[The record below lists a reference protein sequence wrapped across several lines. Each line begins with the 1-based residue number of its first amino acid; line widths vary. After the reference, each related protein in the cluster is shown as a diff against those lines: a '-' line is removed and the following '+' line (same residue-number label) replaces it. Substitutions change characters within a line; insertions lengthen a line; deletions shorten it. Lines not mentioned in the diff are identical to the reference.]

1 MKTGFFRFQPVLIMI
16 FALTSLCHPALS
28 RAENGGDLVQFFH
41 PFPMHVNGAI
51 SDDPAIA
58 SASSEIFVSLLEVG
72 TGRTF
77 LPYLASS
84 WEVSEDGRTRT
95 FHLQEGTVFHDGQP
109 VTSSDV
115 AFSYQTFRKY
125 HPLGEQ
131 MLRRVESVDTP
142 DPGTFVM
149 HLSQPDPGLL
159 FALAS
164 PFMPILPRH
173 VYGEDT
179 IFGNPANFMA
189 IGSGPFRMAEFHP
202 GEGFTLERFDRFLR
216 VGRPCLDRIIGRN
229 GASPEAVEKAFREG
243 HAHLATFLED
253 QETIRRLSEIYDL
266 TVTVTGYEALGALNY
281 LEFNLRKKPLQNLMV
296 RQAITHAIDL
306 ERISATL
313 YQDYA
318 LAQAGPLPYNSRFYN
333 HNLSLPHPDL
343 EKANQLLDAAGFPRG
358 KDTVRFTTRLTWKP
372 DAAGLQKQLA
382 AEIQSQLDRVGI
394 RVELDP
400 PPNEIEWVIQVSK
413 WEHHMTLARV
423 IEWGDPLLTLQPLF
437 SSRNVRHRIGANT
450 AGFYS
455 DQADV
460 LLEAASIETDPG
472 TRAGL
477 YQQFQDVIVEELP
490 LFFMHETP
498 FVTAIN
504 SRLQNF
510 ATSGR
515 GVIGPLDRV
524 CWREIVKTEGS
535 GPDLRDTRT
544 ENTP

>member
-16 FALTSLCHPALS
+16 FALTSLCYPALS
-28 RAENGGDLVQFFH
+28 RAENGGDLIQLFH

-58 SASSEIFVSLLEVG
+58 SVSSQIFVSLLEVG
-72 TGRTF
+72 SGRDF

-95 FHLQEGTVFHDGQP
+95 FHLQAGTVFHDGQP
-109 VTSSDV
+109 VTSGDV
-115 AFSYQTFRKY
+115 AFSYRTFRKY

-131 MLRRVESVDTP
+131 MLSRVESVTTP

-149 HLSQPDPGLL
+149 HLSQPDPALL

-164 PFMPILPRH
+164 PFMPILLRH
-173 VYGEDT
+173 VYEEDD
-179 IFGNPANFMA
+179 IFGNPANFKA
-189 IGSGPFRMAEFHP
+189 VGSGPFRVAEFHP

-243 HAHLATFLED
+243 RAHLATFLED
-253 QETIRRLSEIYDL
+253 QEMIRRLPEINDL
-266 TVTVTGYEALGALNY
+266 KVIVTGYESLGALNY

-306 ERISATL
+306 ERISVTL
-313 YQDYA
+313 YQGYA
-318 LAQAGPLPYNSRFYN
+318 LAQVGPLPYNSRFYN
-333 HNLSLPHPDL
+333 HNLPLPDPDL

-358 KDTVRFTTRLTWKP
+358 EDKVRFTTRLTWKP

-382 AEIQSQLDRVGI
+382 AEIQTQLDRVGI

-413 WEHHMTLARV
+413 WEHHMTLSRV
-423 IEWGDPLLTLQPLF
+423 FEWGDPLLTLHPLF
-437 SSRNVRHRIGANT
+437 SSKNVRHRIGANT

-460 LLEAASIETDPG
+460 LLEAASIESEPG
-472 TRAGL
+472 VRAGL
-477 YQQFQDVIVEELP
+477 YQQFQEVIVEELP

-498 FVTAIN
+498 FVTAVN
-504 SRLQNF
+504 RRLQNF

-515 GVIGPLDRV
+515 GVIGPLDQV
-524 CWREIVKTEGS
+524 CWSEIRETGVS
-535 GPDLRDTRT
+535 GAGLWDSKM